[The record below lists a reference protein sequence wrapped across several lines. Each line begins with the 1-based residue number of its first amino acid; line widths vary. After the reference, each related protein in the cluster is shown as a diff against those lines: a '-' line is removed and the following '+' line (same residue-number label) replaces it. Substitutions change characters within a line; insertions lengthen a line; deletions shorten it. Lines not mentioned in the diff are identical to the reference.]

1 MPRFVPESRRYD
13 GLMGEPKRMPGIKR
27 VVASVVLLGA
37 SGGGAASQ
45 AQTELTRVSLQTV
58 GVSSPPEQRMVPYT
72 IDTNTIGNWST
83 LNVGEDFTDI
93 TGAPTG
99 TVEVPL
105 PTEDQPFVYVS
116 LLEDDVYTSGGGEDV
131 LVFGKKDTE
140 YG

>member
-45 AQTELTRVSLQTV
+45 AQTELTRVSFRTV
-58 GVSSPPEQRMVPYT
+58 GISSPPERRMVPYT
-72 IDTNTIGNWST
+72 IDADAVGNWDT
-83 LNVGEDFTDI
+83 LSIGDNFTDI

-99 TVEVPL
+99 TIEVPL
-105 PTEDQPFVYVS
+105 PTEDQPLVYVR
-116 LLEDDVYTSGGGEDV
+116 LLTDDVYTSGG
-131 LVFGKKDTE
+131 
-140 YG
+140 

>member
-1 MPRFVPESRRYD
+1 MPWV
-13 GLMGEPKRMPGIKR
+13 KR
-27 VVASVVLLGA
+27 VVASVVLLSA
-37 SGGGAASQ
+37 PSGGAASQ
-45 AQTELTRVSLQTV
+45 ASSSIQSNTSLQTV
-58 GVSSPPEQRMVPYT
+58 GVSSPPEQRMVPYS